1 MEQQI
6 YKKEPFVHP
15 FTCIIAGPSGSG
27 KTQLLLDIL
36 AKPNE
41 YIDPPPQR
49 IVYCYSAWQE
59 KFEHLKKKNIQF
71 VQGLPDMEELISN
84 PNETKL
90 IIFDDM
96 MEETCNN
103 LNIQHLFTRGSHHHN
118 MSIFLLTQNLFAKGK
133 FARTINLNAHYT
145 IIFDNPRD
153 RTQIRYLAREI
164 FPENSK
170 FLIEAY
176 TDAIKS
182 PHGYIFI
189 DNKQG
194 TPPEVRIQT
203 NISEPIRTVYK
214 LKTI

>member
-1 MEQQI
+1 MEQQT
-6 YKKEPFVHP
+6 YKKEPFIHP

-27 KTQLLLDIL
+27 KTQLLVDIL
-36 AKPNE
+36 ARANE
-41 YIDPPPQR
+41 LIDPPPQR

-59 KFEHLKKKNIQF
+59 KFETLKKNIKF
-71 VQGLPDMEELISN
+71 VKGLPDTEELISN
-84 PNETKL
+84 PYERKL
-90 IIFDDM
+90 VIFDDM
-96 MEETCNN
+96 MEETNNN
-103 LNIQHLFTRGSHHHN
+103 LSVQHLFTRGSHHHN
-118 MSIFLLTQNLFAKGK
+118 LSIFLLTQNLFAKGK
-133 FARTINLNAHYT
+133 FARTINLNAQYT

-176 TDAIKS
+176 TDAIKA

-203 NISEPIRTVYK
+203 NINEKIRTVYK
-214 LKTI
+214 SKTI

>member
-1 MEQQI
+1 MEQQF

-27 KTQLLLDIL
+27 KTQLLIDIL

-49 IVYCYSAWQE
+49 IVYCYSAWQD
-59 KFEHLKKKNIQF
+59 KFEPLKNIQF
-71 VQGLPDMEELISN
+71 VQGLPDIEDLISN
-84 PNETKL
+84 PNERKL
-90 IIFDDM
+90 VIFDDM
-96 MEETCNN
+96 MEETSNN

-133 FARTINLNAHYT
+133 FAHYT

-203 NISEPIRTVYK
+203 NIIKPIRTVYK

>member
-1 MEQQI
+1 MR
-6 YKKEPFVHP
+6 K
-15 FTCIIAGPSGSG
+15 SR
-27 KTQLLLDIL
+27 LL
-36 AKPNE
+36 
-41 YIDPPPQR
+41 
-49 IVYCYSAWQE
+49 
-59 KFEHLKKKNIQF
+59 KFLKL
-71 VQGLPDMEELISN
+71 V
-84 PNETKL
+84 
-90 IIFDDM
+90 IFDDM

-145 IIFDNPRD
+145 IIFDNQRD

-214 LKTI
+214 LKTIWIFIEINYSKNYQALFCQHQNLNHDI